1 MDIMKN
7 GVSIL
12 TYAKGYLE
20 ENGDINVTLLME
32 SAAREAYEYGAMLF
46 THMRDVDRM
55 RAVVRHLS
63 ELYKKREFKRLK
75 STIEEMYNLFPR
87 VIDIPDYILV
97 RREKKLLDVYMNG
110 FISSL
115 NLQMEGIDMYADA
128 GVDIDDIPGHMNYA
142 Y

>member
-12 TYAKGYLE
+12 TYAKGYIE

-32 SAAREAYEYGAMLF
+32 SSYREAHEYGAMLF

-55 RAVVRHLS
+55 RSVVAHLS
-63 ELYKKREFKRLK
+63 GLYKKREFKRLK
-75 STIEEMYNLFPR
+75 STIEEMFNLFPR

-97 RREKKLLDVYMNG
+97 RGEKKLFDVYMNG

-115 NLQMEGIDMYADA
+115 NLQMERIDMFADAGIDM
-128 GVDIDDIPGHMNYA
+128 DDIPENMNYA